1 MVEVEVGVVVEVEV
15 EVGVV
20 VVVEVG
26 IVVGVVVEVGLVVGV
41 VVEGGLVVVVV
52 VGVGMKPQ
60 GTRKRL
66 TQAQQYTKRAKAR
79 VSSVGVQKRKRAL
92 TELLDAAFK
101 PLR

>member
-1 MVEVEVGVVVEVEV
+1 MVEVGVEVEVEV
-15 EVGVV
+15 EVGV
-20 VVVEVG
+20 EVG
-26 IVVGVVVEVGLVVGV
+26 VG
-41 VVEGGLVVVVV
+41 

-66 TQAQQYTKRAKAR
+66 TQAQQYAKRAKAR
-79 VSSVGVQKRKRAL
+79 VRSVGVQKRKRAL